1 MVSKGCAL
9 QLHTLF
15 NHDLALQH
23 KVLERMLQHKSMKP
37 MLPTYL
43 PKTGETKSNHLIVQ
57 SIKSSVYTHLT
68 NGRSSKHC
76 ATKELLGTL
85 ATTKY
90 ASGRKVAKNLG
101 LDRQCIYQTL

>member
-1 MVSKGCAL
+1 MQSVSMVSRGCVL
-9 QLHTLF
+9 QLFHTLSS
-15 NHDLALQH
+15 HDLAFQR
-23 KVLERMLQHKSMKP
+23 KVLERMLQHKLLKP

-43 PKTGETKSNHLIVQ
+43 SNIEETKSNHLIVQ
-57 SIKSSVYTHLT
+57 SIKSSVSTHLP
-68 NGRSSKHC
+68 NGCSSKHC

-101 LDRQCIYQTL
+101 LDR